1 MLGQLFLFAC
11 IVAAGS
17 IAAILFVV
25 LGPVPVKRRVMI
37 VPRLSASAVFPAPS
51 LVAQLAPAV
60 EKQHI
65 TAQNPVVAA
74 DPQPVAAV
82 PPPAPVVAPKRGG
95 KVQPMPRKRAAQ
107 GTASPFA
114 PVVNRN
120 RAFRE
125 EEVATNPVRVFDA
138 EELTIDDTF
147 RPH

>member
-1 MLGQLFLFAC
+1 VLGQLFLFAC

-25 LGPVPVKRRVMI
+25 LGPVPVKRRVVI
-37 VPRLSASAVFPAPS
+37 VPRLSASGVFTAPS
-51 LVAQLAPAV
+51 LVSQLAPAV
-60 EKQHI
+60 ARQHI
-65 TAQNPVVAA
+65 TSQSPVVVE
-74 DPQPVAAV
+74 DPHPATAV
-82 PPPAPVVAPKRGG
+82 PPPAPVVAPRRGG

-120 RAFRE
+120 RAYRE
-125 EEVATNPVRVFDA
+125 EDAATNPVRMFDA